1 MILNLTKQ
9 SVARGN
15 KCVCSHDQAP
25 NRAEEKAAEVA
36 DVVSTLYLA
45 AEISRNMSQ
54 LKDLNEKHGEI

>member
-25 NRAEEKAAEVA
+25 NRAAEVA